1 MDALTAEILFPAA
14 TGAVVV
20 VASAVGYRIYRVSGN
35 TAVLWL
41 SIGLVFVAV
50 QSFLEAYINYR
61 IDVIEGFYGSR
72 EHFALDA
79 LRGFFI
85 VLWAFAQVLILSEMA
100 GIEARWIYYGFP
112 LLILVAGTVFTVAV
126 NLIAEVPDP
135 RNKLL
140 VSSIGRVLGILVPVS
155 LLLGSYI
162 YYAIAR
168 PTGSRGATILAAAF
182 LLHAVTL
189 PFYSVAKSL
198 GVATLGLWYALGGII
213 PAAAALYGFRALAA
227 EATPEEAEALEEE
240 E

>member
-1 MDALTAEILFPAA
+1 MAILAAEILFPAA
-14 TGAVVV
+14 TGVVV
-20 VASAVGYRIYRVSGN
+20 VLASMVGYRIYRVSGN

-41 SIGLVFVAV
+41 SVGLVFVAI

-61 IDVIEGFYGSR
+61 IDAIDGFYGSR

-85 VLWAFAQVLILSEMA
+85 VLWAFAQTLILAEMS
-100 GIEARWIYYGFP
+100 GVETRWIYYGFP
-112 LLILVAGTVFTVAV
+112 MLILVAGTVFTVAA
-126 NLIAEVPDP
+126 NLIAEAPDP
-135 RNKLL
+135 SNKLL
-140 VSSIGRVLGILVPVS
+140 VSSVGRVLGILVPVS

-162 YYAIAR
+162 YSAIAR

-189 PFYSVAKSL
+189 PFYSIAKSL

-227 EATPEEAEALEEE
+227 EASPGGAESAGGVE
-240 E
+240 